1 MTKYAA
7 LQSFFSGFDIPA
19 YENTTVPDA
28 EDRTFPYITYE
39 AGSDSFGGEIAL
51 TFQIWYR
58 STSWVEANA
67 KAEQIS
73 AAISRGGKIIRCDGG
88 ALWIKKASPFAQHL
102 RDDTDDLVRRIVCNI
117 SVEYF
122 TEE

>member
-19 YENTTVPDA
+19 YENNTVPDA

-39 AGSDSFGGEIAL
+39 AGSDNFGGEIAL

-73 AAISRGGKIIRCDGG
+73 AAISRGGKIIHCDGG

-122 TEE
+122 TED